1 MNSILIGIL
10 AFLVLT
16 LIMLVYIYAVL
27 TRDKEYHFKKFGINF
42 NIYIT
47 KGTWKI

>member
-10 AFLVLT
+10 VFLVLV
-16 LIMLVYIYAVL
+16 LIMLVYVYCRLIK
-27 TRDKEYHFKKFGINF
+27 DKEYHFRRFGINF